1 MTNKT
6 TAKLTR
12 VNILLARVDNLTPM
26 ARTPAK
32 SKHNPAA
39 KKSTYSAKYSKSI
52 EANDKNA
59 VLIASSDIL
68 LMYSLIPF
76 ATLAAPEKK
85 KKIIIRHVDSS
96 FLFMDRSTSFAEG
109 FENISGE
116 TSDALSEERGI
127 LLLFLVSKKT

>member
-85 KKIIIRHVDSS
+85 KKNVN
-96 FLFMDRSTSFAEG
+96 TCG
-109 FENISGE
+109 FKFFYLWREALRLKKILKISLGRPLMICQKKE
-116 TSDALSEERGI
+116 
-127 LLLFLVSKKT
+127 VSYWNS